1 MSVVDR
7 AAHLA
12 AARLS
17 ERLPGTGSDVQTILS
32 GILRIADL
40 LIVLGASF
48 LAYWLWHGTLALPS
62 FYLTPTLLGALLA
75 ANFLH
80 LVRAYSAEA
89 LRRPALQVGKAVA
102 AWVAASAAL
111 VAIAYLTSTSI
122 IYSRGWAV
130 LWLVLAPLGFI
141 LVRGFAAARVA
152 RWRRRGLLSTRVAV
166 IGSGELA
173 RAVARQ
179 LEDAPDQQCRV
190 VGFFADWPD
199 RQDAVAPKGGIDS
212 LLAAVAANQVDE
224 ILVALPW
231 GGGASLDTLLRR
243 LNSVPVNVR
252 ICPDLALLRRPV
264 RRLRPIAA
272 LPTFDLYERPL
283 SGWNHV
289 SKRAE
294 DLVLGPLILVC
305 ALPILAL
312 IALLI
317 KLDSP
322 GPILFRQRRFGFNNN
337 EFTVYKFR
345 TMRHAPEEEE
355 GVPQAQRGDR
365 RVTRVGAFLRR
376 TSLDEL
382 PQLINVLRG
391 EMSLVGPRPHAVAH
405 NRLFAQTID
414 DYLGRH
420 RVKPGITGWAQ
431 VSGLRG
437 EIRSEEQLR
446 LRVQHDLYYI
456 DHWSFWF
463 DLKIL
468 LLTVFVGF
476 VHENAY

>member
-17 ERLPGTGSDVQTILS
+17 ERLPGTGSDVQTILA

-48 LAYWLWHGTLALPS
+48 LAYWLWHGTLALSS

-122 IYSRGWAV
+122 IYSRGWAL

-152 RWRRRGLLSTRVAV
+152 RWRHRGLLSTRVAV

-179 LEDAPDQQCRV
+179 LEDAPDQQFRV

-212 LLAAVAANQVDE
+212 LLADGGRQSGRRDPGRAALGRRDVLGRAPAQAQLGSGE
-224 ILVALPW
+224 CAHLP
-231 GGGASLDTLLRR
+231 GPGAAETPGAPAAAD
-243 LNSVPVNVR
+243 
-252 ICPDLALLRRPV
+252 RRPAH
-264 RRLRPIAA
+264 LR
-272 LPTFDLYERPL
+272 
-283 SGWNHV
+283 
-289 SKRAE
+289 
-294 DLVLGPLILVC
+294 
-305 ALPILAL
+305 
-312 IALLI
+312 
-317 KLDSP
+317 
-322 GPILFRQRRFGFNNN
+322 
-337 EFTVYKFR
+337 
-345 TMRHAPEEEE
+345 
-355 GVPQAQRGDR
+355 
-365 RVTRVGAFLRR
+365 
-376 TSLDEL
+376 SL
-382 PQLINVLRG
+382 
-391 EMSLVGPRPHAVAH
+391 
-405 NRLFAQTID
+405 
-414 DYLGRH
+414 
-420 RVKPGITGWAQ
+420 
-431 VSGLRG
+431 
-437 EIRSEEQLR
+437 
-446 LRVQHDLYYI
+446 
-456 DHWSFWF
+456 
-463 DLKIL
+463 
-468 LLTVFVGF
+468 
-476 VHENAY
+476 

>member
-1 MSVVDR
+1 MSVIDR
-7 AAHLA
+7 AGHLA
-12 AARLS
+12 TARLS
-17 ERLPGTGSDVQTILS
+17 ERLPGRGSDVQTILS
-32 GILRIADL
+32 GILRSADVA
-40 LIVLGASF
+40 IVLGASF
-48 LAYWLWHGTLALPS
+48 LAYWLWHGTLTLPS

-80 LVRAYSAEA
+80 FVRAYSPEA

-102 AWVAASAAL
+102 AWVAASAGL

-122 IYSRGWAV
+122 IYSRGWAL
-130 LWLVLAPLGFI
+130 LWLVLTPAGFI
-141 LVRGFAAARVA
+141 IVRGFAAARVA
-152 RWRRRGLLSTRVAV
+152 RWRQRGLLSTRVAV
-166 IGSGELA
+166 IGAGELA
-173 RAVARQ
+173 QAVARQ
-179 LEDAPDQQCRV
+179 LEDAPDQQYRV
-190 VGFFADWPD
+190 VGFFAD
-199 RQDAVAPKGGIDS
+199 DAEGAGALAIQGDIDS
-212 LLAAVAANQVDE
+212 LLVAVGANQVDE
-224 ILVALPW
+224 ILVALPS
-231 GGGASLDTLLRR
+231 GVGAGLETLLRR

-252 ICPDLALLRRPV
+252 ICPELALLKRPL
-264 RRLRPIAA
+264 RRLPPIAA

-283 SGWNHV
+283 RGWNQV

-294 DLVLGPLILVC
+294 DLMLAPLILLC
-305 ALPILAL
+305 ATPFLLL

-322 GPILFRQRRFGFNNN
+322 GPVLFRQRRFGFNNN

-345 TMRHAPEEEE
+345 TMRHAAEED
-355 GVPQAQRGDR
+355 GVPQARRDDG
-365 RVTRVGAFLRR
+365 RVTRLGAFLRR

-382 PQLINVLRG
+382 PQLLNVLRG

-405 NRLFAQTID
+405 NRLFAHTID

-431 VSGLRG
+431 VNGLRG
-437 EIRSEEQLR
+437 EIHSEEQLR
-446 LRVQHDLYYI
+446 LRVQHDLHYI
-456 DHWSFWF
+456 DNWSFWL

-468 LLTVFVGF
+468 LLTILVGF

>member
-1 MSVVDR
+1 MSAIDR
-7 AAHLA
+7 AGHLA
-12 AARLS
+12 TARLS
-17 ERLPGTGSDVQTILS
+17 ERLPGRGSDVQTILS
-32 GILRIADL
+32 GILRTADVA
-40 LIVLGASF
+40 IVVGASF
-48 LAYWLWHGTLALPS
+48 LAYWLWHGALALPS

-80 LVRAYSAEA
+80 FLRAYSPEA

-102 AWVAASAAL
+102 AWVAASAGL

-122 IYSRGWAV
+122 IYSRGWAL
-130 LWLVLAPLGFI
+130 LWLVLTPAGFI

-166 IGSGELA
+166 IGAGDLA

-179 LEDAPDQQCRV
+179 LEDAPDQHYRV
-190 VGFFADWPD
+190 VGFFTDGAEGAG
-199 RQDAVAPKGGIDS
+199 AVATHGGIDS
-212 LLAAVAANQVDE
+212 LLMAVGANQVDE
-224 ILVALPW
+224 ILVALPS
-231 GGGASLDTLLRR
+231 GVGGALETLLRR

-252 ICPDLALLRRPV
+252 ICPELALLKRPL
-264 RRLRPIAA
+264 RRLPPIAA

-283 SGWNHV
+283 SGWNQV

-294 DLVLGPLILVC
+294 DLVLAPLILFC
-305 ALPILAL
+305 AAPFLLL
-312 IALLI
+312 IAVLI

-322 GPILFRQRRFGFNNN
+322 GPVLFRQRRFGFNNN

-345 TMRHAPEEEE
+345 TMRHAAEED
-355 GVPQAQRGDR
+355 GVPQARRDDG
-365 RVTRVGAFLRR
+365 RVTRLGAFLRR

-382 PQLINVLRG
+382 PQLLNVLRG
-391 EMSLVGPRPHAVAH
+391 DMSLVGPRPHAVAH

-431 VSGLRG
+431 VNGLRG

-446 LRVQHDLYYI
+446 LRVQHDLHYI
-456 DHWSFWF
+456 DHWSFWL

-468 LLTVFVGF
+468 LLTIPVGF

>member
-1 MSVVDR
+1 MSMVDR
-7 AAHLA
+7 AAYIA
-12 AARLS
+12 AARAS
-17 ERLPGTGSDVQTILS
+17 RRLPGAGADVQTILS
-32 GILRIADL
+32 GMLRVADVS
-40 LIVLGASF
+40 IVLGASF
-48 LAYWLWHGTLALPS
+48 LAYWIWHGSLDLPS

-80 LVRAYSAEA
+80 WAKAYSAEA
-89 LRRPALQVGKAVA
+89 LRRPALQAGKAVA
-102 AWVAASAAL
+102 GWMAASAGL

-122 IYSRGWAV
+122 IYSRGWAL
-130 LWLVLAPLGFI
+130 LWLVLTPLGFI
-141 LVRGFAAARVA
+141 VARGFAAVRVA
-152 RWRRRGLLSTRVAV
+152 RLRRMGLLSTRVAV
-166 IGSGELA
+166 IGAGELA
-173 RAVARQ
+173 EAVARQ
-179 LEDAPDQQCRV
+179 LEDAPDQQYRV
-190 VGFFADWPD
+190 IGFFAEPGSEPLL
-199 RQDAVAPKGGIDS
+199 VPSKGGVDS
-212 LLAAVAANQVDE
+212 LVDAVAANQVDE
-224 ILVALPW
+224 VLVALPW
-231 GGGASLDTLLRR
+231 GGGQSLDALLRR
-243 LNSVPVNVR
+243 LSSVPVNVR
-252 ICPDLALLRRPV
+252 ICPDLALLKRPV
-264 RRLRPIAA
+264 RRLPPIPA
-272 LPTFDLYERPL
+272 LPTFDLFERPL
-283 SGWNHV
+283 SGWNQV

-294 DLVLGPLILVC
+294 DLILAPLLMLF
-305 ALPILAL
+305 ALPFLLL

-322 GPILFRQRRFGFNNN
+322 GPVLFRQPRYGFNNN

-345 TMRHAPEEEE
+345 TMHHLPEEE
-355 GVPQAQRGDR
+355 GVPQARRGDR

-431 VSGLRG
+431 VNGLRG
-437 EIRSEEQLR
+437 EICSEEQLR

-456 DHWSFWF
+456 ERWSLWF

-468 LLTVFVGF
+468 LLTIFVGF

>member
-7 AAHLA
+7 AAHTA
-12 AARLS
+12 AARAS
-17 ERLPGTGSDVQTILS
+17 GRLPGAGADVQTILS
-32 GILRIADL
+32 GMLRVADVS
-40 LIVLGASF
+40 IVLGASF
-48 LAYWLWHGTLALPS
+48 FAYWIWHGSLDLPS

-75 ANFLH
+75 ANFLQWA
-80 LVRAYSAEA
+80 RAYSADA
-89 LRRPALQVGKAVA
+89 LRRPALQAGKAAA
-102 AWVAASAAL
+102 AWMASSAGL

-122 IYSRGWAV
+122 IYSRGWALLWFV
-130 LWLVLAPLGFI
+130 LTPLGFI
-141 LVRGFAAARVA
+141 VARAFAAVRVA
-152 RWRRRGLLSTRVAV
+152 RWRRMGLLSTRVAV
-166 IGSGELA
+166 IGAGELA
-173 RAVARQ
+173 QAVARQ
-179 LEDAPDQQCRV
+179 LEDAPDQQYRI
-190 VGFFADWPD
+190 VGFFAEPGGE
-199 RQDAVAPKGGIDS
+199 PLLLPSKGGIDS
-212 LLAAVAANQVDE
+212 LIAAVAANQVDE
-224 ILVALPW
+224 VLVALPW
-231 GGGASLDTLLRR
+231 GGGQSLDALLRR
-243 LNSVPVNVR
+243 LSSAPVNVR
-252 ICPDLALLRRPV
+252 ICPDLALLKRPV
-264 RRLRPIAA
+264 RRLAPIPA
-272 LPTFDLYERPL
+272 LPTFDLFERPL
-283 SGWNHV
+283 SGWNQV

-294 DLVLGPLILVC
+294 DLILAPLLILL
-305 ALPILAL
+305 ALPFLLL

-322 GPILFRQRRFGFNNN
+322 GPVLFRQPRFGFNNN
-337 EFTVYKFR
+337 EFIVYKFR
-345 TMRHAPEEEE
+345 TMRHGPDEET
-355 GVPQAQRGDR
+355 VPQARRGDR

-405 NRLFAQTID
+405 NRLFAQAID

-431 VSGLRG
+431 VNGLRG

-456 DHWSFWF
+456 EKWSLWL

-468 LLTVFVGF
+468 MLTIFVGF

>member
-17 ERLPGTGSDVQTILS
+17 ERLPGAGSDVQTILA
-32 GILRIADL
+32 GILRTADL

-48 LAYWLWHGTLALPS
+48 LAYWLWHGTLTLPS
-62 FYLTPTLLGALLA
+62 FYFTPTLLGALLA

-80 LVRAYSAEA
+80 LVRAYSTEA
-89 LRRPALQVGKAVA
+89 LRRPALQVGKAAA
-102 AWVAASAAL
+102 AWMAASAAL

-122 IYSRGWAV
+122 IYSRGWAL
-130 LWLVLAPLGFI
+130 LWLVLAPLGFM

-179 LEDAPDQQCRV
+179 LEDAPDQQYRV
-190 VGFFADWPD
+190 VGFFSD
-199 RQDAVAPKGGIDS
+199 RAEPEAEVAPKGGTDL

-231 GGGASLDTLLRR
+231 GAGQSLDALLRR

-252 ICPDLALLRRPV
+252 ICPDLALLKRPV
-264 RRLRPIAA
+264 RRLPPIAA

-283 SGWNHV
+283 SGWNQV

-294 DLVLGPLILVC
+294 DLVLAPLILIC
-305 ALPILAL
+305 ALPILL
-312 IALLI
+312 LVALLI

-345 TMRHAPEEEE
+345 TMHHAPEEDS
-355 GVPQAQRGDR
+355 VPQARRGDR
-365 RVTRVGAFLRR
+365 RVTRIGAFLRR

-382 PQLINVLRG
+382 PQLMNVLRG
-391 EMSLVGPRPHAVAH
+391 EMSLVGPRPHAVEH

-446 LRVQHDLYYI
+446 LRVQHDLHYI
-456 DHWSFWF
+456 DHWSLWL

-468 LLTVFVGF
+468 LLTLFVGF

>member
-1 MSVVDR
+1 MSAVDR
-7 AAHLA
+7 AGHIA
-12 AARLS
+12 ATRLS
-17 ERLPGTGSDVQTILS
+17 ERLPGAGSDVQTILS
-32 GILRIADL
+32 GILRSADL
-40 LIVLGASF
+40 AVVVGASF
-48 LAYWLWHGTLALPS
+48 VAYWIWHGSLALPS

-89 LRRPALQVGKAVA
+89 LRRPALQVGKAAA
-102 AWVAASAAL
+102 AWMAASAGL

-130 LWLVLAPLGFI
+130 LWLVLSPLGFI

-152 RWRRRGLLSTRVAV
+152 RWRRQGLLSTRVAV
-166 IGSGELA
+166 VGTGDLA

-179 LEDAPDQQCRV
+179 LEDAPDQQCRL
-190 VGFFADWPD
+190 VGFFAETAEDGHL
-199 RQDAVAPKGGIDS
+199 VACKGDIES

-231 GGGASLDTLLRR
+231 TGGASLDALLRK

-252 ICPDLALLRRPV
+252 ICPDLALLKRPV
-264 RRLRPIAA
+264 RRLPPIAA

-283 SGWNHV
+283 SGWNQV

-294 DLVLGPLILVC
+294 DLVLTPLILLA
-305 ALPILAL
+305 ALPVLLL
-312 IALLI
+312 IAALV

-322 GPILFRQRRFGFNNN
+322 GPVLFRQRRFGFNNN

-345 TMRHAPEEEE
+345 TMHHRPQ
-355 GVPQAQRGDR
+355 GDQVPQARKGDG
-365 RVTRVGAFLRR
+365 RVTRIGAFLRR

-405 NRLFAQTID
+405 NRLFARTID

-420 RVKPGITGWAQ
+420 RVKPGMTGWAQ
-431 VSGLRG
+431 VNGLRG

-456 DHWSFWF
+456 DHWSLWL
-463 DLKIL
+463 DIKIL
-468 LLTVFVGF
+468 LLTLFVGF